1 MDICICTIFR
11 EYRES
16 GEPDT
21 IGPVSCGSAL
31 PPILTWSVP
40 CSHLHNIRR
49 LRFPYTIRP
58 NRSILRMRKVSSAD
72 CRPRQRCHRGLLQ
85 YPRSDAGSVPH
96 LRRLRDRRV
105 RGAML
110 ARVVITSPRRNKP
123 WNVATWHFPI
133 RDGLRQW
140 HTSFPASARKCLSSD
155 GTIREIFN
163 P

>member
-58 NRSILRMRKVSSAD
+58 NRLILRMRKASWAD

-85 YPRSDAGSVPH
+85 SPRSDVGSVPH
-96 LRRLRDRRV
+96 LRRLREALAKD
-105 RGAML
+105 ATL
-110 ARVVITSPRRNKP
+110 ARDATISPRRNKP
-123 WNVATWHFPI
+123 WSVGILRSQI
-133 RDGLRQW
+133 RVGSLRW
-140 HTSFPASARKCLSSD
+140 RS
-155 GTIREIFN
+155 
-163 P
+163 